1 MEESTG
7 TQARNVADSTELP
20 VVIAGGGPAGAA
32 TAIALSGMG
41 YRSVIVDPG
50 MPVAVKAGESL
61 PPNILPLLQQL
72 DIQHLLQDAAH
83 QTNLGNTVV
92 WGSDDIQDRVF
103 LAEPWGNGWHLNR
116 LVFEQQLKAEAEH
129 RGAVCMDGSI
139 VTGVEGKQGAMRV
152 SVREGIGR
160 AEQQLD
166 ACFVVDA
173 SGRQSGVLR
182 SLGVGRHRLD
192 DITAVC
198 AFVTAPGHRLQS
210 TTFVEAVQDGW
221 WYAAPL
227 GGDRV
232 VVNLMTDI
240 GLRPKAGEGKSDM
253 LLRRLKQTL
262 YLHEWLGNAAGIGF
276 EQVFAKP
283 AGTACADR
291 ISGDGWLAVGDAA
304 CTYDPLSSYGITSA
318 IGGGIYA
325 AYAISDALSGNS
337 HALDAYNHVQQQT
350 FNNCIAMLAHQYRQE
365 SRFSEKVFWQ
375 RRYS

>member
-7 TQARNVADSTELP
+7 TQARNVVKGAELP

-41 YRSVIVDPG
+41 YKSVIVDPG
-50 MPVAVKAGESL
+50 TPVAVKAGESL
-61 PPNILPLLQQL
+61 PPNILHLLQQL

-83 QTNLGNTVV
+83 QINLGNTVV
-92 WGSDDIQDRVF
+92 WGSDEVLDRVF

-116 LVFEQQLKAEAEH
+116 LVFEQQLKSEAER
-129 RGAVCMDGSI
+129 RGAVWMDGGI

-152 SVREGIGR
+152 SVRSDSGR
-160 AEQQLD
+160 ADQKLD

-173 SGRQSGVLR
+173 SGRHSSVLR
-182 SLGVGRHRLD
+182 SLGVSRHRLD

-232 VVNLMTDI
+232 VLNLMTDI
-240 GLRPKAGEGKSDM
+240 GLRPKTGEGKSDM
-253 LLRRLKQTL
+253 LLRRLKQTM
-262 YLHEWLGNAAGIGF
+262 YLHERLGNFAGMGF
-276 EQVFAKP
+276 EEVFAKP
-283 AGTACADR
+283 AGTSCADR

-350 FNNCIAMLAHQYRQE
+350 FNNCVAMLAHQYRQE

-375 RRYS
+375 RRYL